1 MVHNQYLNVGNNA
14 RNRLFGVDPYGRATS
29 FRSKLL
35 MMISQ
40 PGKSTRSR
48 IAVILFGLF
57 SLIAGI
63 VFSTIPWVDYMILEH
78 LKLWNG
84 SLSFHY
90 WQKPGVTRLTKVYIF
105 NVTNPDGFLNLG
117 EKPKLLE
124 VGPFVYKEDMEKIN
138 IKIHD
143 NGTISFQ
150 HKKILHFVPELSKD
164 KNMKLIVPN
173 IPLLLIVPN
182 IPLLSLGSHSNSWGV
197 LQGAAS
203 FILRFGNHKPF
214 IPLTPEELVYG
225 YDDPLVNLAHHF
237 YPERKKPPSKMAIL
251 LKRNHTENGEV
262 STIYSGVKDMENF
275 GLLDNVNGARKLPH
289 WDKSPCND
297 LKASEGSFF
306 PPSYY
311 TKKRQEIYHLY
322 DKDVCRL
329 IPLQYRKSETRKGR
343 RSTTSTIKMNSGGI
357 PVDVY
362 TPADYMYQSVE
373 KAPQNKCFCP
383 GNEYCPPDGVQSIRP
398 CHHDAPLYS
407 SFPHFYNADPSLLE
421 QIDGLN
427 PQKELHESYLK
438 IQPKTGIPL
447 EALVRL
453 QVNLKVSKSPKIR
466 IMSKLPNMILPIM
479 WIEEGVTDLT
489 PALKRYIYLAT
500 TFADIAYPIGTY
512 GGILLGTCILIGVF
526 INAYKSIM
534 FTRETIE
541 VSMRTLRRGSHLLH
555 SNNFTRETIEVSM
568 RTLRR
573 GSHLLHSNN
582 HRLLIIRD
590 SYSVLPELPSPSEE
604 FV

>member
-1 MVHNQYLNVGNNA
+1 
-14 RNRLFGVDPYGRATS
+14 
-29 FRSKLL
+29 
-35 MMISQ
+35 
-40 PGKSTRSR
+40 
-48 IAVILFGLF
+48 
-57 SLIAGI
+57 
-63 VFSTIPWVDYMILEH
+63 
-78 LKLWNG
+78 
-84 SLSFHY
+84 
-90 WQKPGVTRLTKVYIF
+90 
-105 NVTNPDGFLNLG
+105 
-117 EKPKLLE
+117 
-124 VGPFVYKEDMEKIN
+124 MEKIN

-164 KNMKLIVPN
+164 KNLK
-173 IPLLLIVPN
+173 LIVPN
-182 IPLLSLGSHSNSWGV
+182 IPLLSLGAHSNSWGA
-197 LQGAAS
+197 LQGVAS
-203 FILRFGNHKPF
+203 FVLKFGNHKPF

-225 YDDPLVNLAHHF
+225 YDDPLVHLAHLF

-262 STIYSGVKDMENF
+262 NTIYSGVKDIENF
-275 GLLDNVNGARKLPH
+275 GLLDNVNGARKLPY
-289 WDKSPCND
+289 WDESPCND

-311 TKKRQEIYHLY
+311 TKSKQEIYHLY

-329 IPLQYRKSETRKGR
+329 IPLQYRKSETKH
-343 RSTTSTIKMNSGGI
+343 GI

-373 KAPQNKCFCP
+373 KAPQNKCYCP
-383 GNEYCPPDGVQSIRP
+383 GNEYCPPDGVQSIQP

-421 QIDGLN
+421 QVEGLN
-427 PQKELHESYLK
+427 PKQELHESYLK
-438 IQPKTGIPL
+438 IQPKTGVPL
-447 EALVRL
+447 EALIRL
-453 QVNLKVSKSPKIR
+453 QVNLKVNKSPKIR
-466 IMSKLPNMILPIM
+466 MMSKLPNMMLPIM

-500 TFADIAYPIGTY
+500 TFADIAYPLGTY
-512 GGILLGTCILIGVF
+512 GSILLGTCILIGVF

-555 SNNFTRETIEVSM
+555 SNN
-568 RTLRR
+568 
-573 GSHLLHSNN
+573 
-582 HRLLIIRD
+582 HRLIIIRD
-590 SYSVLPELPSPSEE
+590 SYSVLPELPSPTPE